1 MSTRLPQAPEAA
13 TPTLTRDTL
22 MAVYNALA
30 EHFGHEPHW
39 WPLLS
44 GTPQFEVL
52 MGAVLVQ
59 QTRWEAVEGAVR
71 RLIERGMLSPA
82 AIAAADTAE
91 LAALL
96 RPCAYYNQ
104 KAPAIQAICR
114 YLLEHYGGDL
124 GAMLAKD
131 RTALRAELLAL
142 PRIGP
147 ETADAIMLYAGGH
160 PVFVVDAYT
169 RRLFERLGLAPGF
182 DFARARYEAV
192 QDLVERALTRCD
204 CAAGAS
210 DCGAAPDK
218 APCGLRAALGRQA
231 HLDGTLR
238 HLLWDLHALITEICI
253 HHCLASRPRH
263 DQTGALRNFLDPRK
277 CAEHCRPCT
286 GCPLRGQCAT
296 YQTTAPAG

>member
-1 MSTRLPQAPEAA
+1 M
-13 TPTLTRDTL
+13 LTRDAL
-22 MAVYNALA
+22 LKVYDALA

-39 WPLLS
+39 WPLFS
-44 GTPQFEVL
+44 DTPQFEVL
-52 MGAVLVQ
+52 VGAVLVQ

-71 RLIERGMLSPA
+71 RLIDRGMLSPA
-82 AIAAADTAE
+82 GIGGADTAE

-104 KAPAIQAICR
+104 KAPGLQAICH
-114 YLLEHYGGDL
+114 YLLEHYNGDL
-124 GAMLAKD
+124 AALLAKD
-131 RTALRAELLAL
+131 RATLRAELLAL

-147 ETADAIMLYAGGH
+147 ETADTIMLYAGGH

-169 RRLFERLGLAPGF
+169 RRLFGRLGLAPGF

-192 QDLVERALTRCD
+192 QELVEQALTRCD
-204 CAAGAS
+204 CAAQAGNCRDATGS
-210 DCGAAPDK
+210 
-218 APCGLRAALGRQA
+218 APCGLRAALGKHG

-253 HHCLASRPRH
+253 HHCLANRPRH

-286 GCPLRGQCAT
+286 GCPLRDQCAT
-296 YQTTAPAG
+296 YQATVASPG